1 MALTDKLSAIG
12 SAIREKTGETELLTL
27 DEMPTAI
34 QGISGGGDI
43 PAPTQEELTFSKLRN
58 DWGIKDWFLNKYQD
72 KIQTQHIRIIQSAF
86 DYFPLTTIPFKINMT
101 PPFDDNRTD
110 IYLQYLCQNS
120 NVETLDNVFVLP
132 DDPSSYTF
140 VMGNCF
146 YEANRLRTIP
156 QDLLILSKYLSTNGT
171 GYSLC
176 LFYYGFHKCF
186 ALDELVGIGVP
197 NNGHDKYMKT
207 NRFSRTFNECRHLKR
222 MTFEPNQ
229 TAEWASQTIDLTYQ
243 IGYGPVIGYGFSSTK
258 QIKDDTTYQA
268 LKDDPDSWTLDINY
282 ARYNRTSAVETIN
295 SLPDTSAYLAT
306 AGGETNTIKFKGAQ
320 GAKTDGGAIN
330 TMTEEEI
337 AVATAKG
344 WTVSFV

>member
-1 MALTDKLSAIG
+1 
-12 SAIREKTGETELLTL
+12 
-27 DEMPTAI
+27 MPVLKYKDGNEWKVASKNVAYE
-34 QGISGGGDI
+34 ISDI
-43 PAPTQEELTFSKLRN
+43 PAPTQQELTFSKSLEN
-58 DWGIKDWFLNKYQD
+58 DWGIKKWFLNKYQD

-110 IYLQYLCQNS
+110 IYLQHLCQNS
-120 NVETLDNVFVLP
+120 NIETLDNVFVLP

-140 VMGNCF
+140 AMGNCF
-146 YEANRLRTIP
+146 QRATRLRTIP
-156 QDLLILSKYLSTNGT
+156 QDLLILSKYLPTYGSAH
-171 GYSLC
+171 SLC
-176 LFYYGFHKCF
+176 LFYNGFYQCF

-197 NNGHDKYMKT
+197 NNGHDKYMKS
-207 NRFSRTFNECRHLKR
+207 NKFNRTFNECRHLKR

-229 TAEWASQTIDLTYQ
+229 TAEWKDQVIDLSYYV
-243 IGYGPVIGYGFSSTK
+243 GYGTLSTNEGFSSTK
-258 QIKDDTTYQA
+258 QIIDDATYQA
-268 LKDDPDSWTLDINY
+268 LKDDPDSWTSNINY

-306 AGGETNTIKFKGAQ
+306 AGGTNTIKFRGAQ

>member
-1 MALTDKLSAIG
+1 
-12 SAIREKTGETELLTL
+12 
-27 DEMPTAI
+27 MPVLKYKDGNEWKVVSKNVAYE
-34 QGISGGGDI
+34 ISDI
-43 PAPTQEELTFSKLRN
+43 PAPTQDELTFSTSLQN
-58 DWGIKDWFLNKYQD
+58 DWGIKNWFLNKYQD

-86 DYFPLTTIPFKINMT
+86 DDSPLSTIPFKINMT

-110 IYLQYLCQNS
+110 IWLQYLCQGS
-120 NVETLDNVFVLP
+120 KIKTLDNVFVLP

-140 VMGNCF
+140 AMGHCF
-146 YEANRLRTIP
+146 REASYLRTVP
-156 QDLLILSKYLSTNGT
+156 SNLLILSKYLPTN
-171 GYSLC
+171 SSSNSNC
-176 LFYYGFHKCF
+176 LFYYGFYNCF

-197 NNGHDKYMKT
+197 NNGHDKYMKSNKFYNT
-207 NRFSRTFNECRHLKR
+207 FSQCRHLKR

-229 TAEWASQTIDLTYQ
+229 TAEWASQTIDLTNYV
-243 IGYGPVIGYGFSSTK
+243 GYGYLTSYGFSSTK

-268 LKDDPDSWTLDINY
+268 LKDDPDSWTSDINY
-282 ARYNRTSAVETIN
+282 ARYNRISAVETIN

-306 AGGETNTIKFKGAQ
+306 AGGTNTIKFKGAQ